1 MDKRTLGRSGI
12 AVSAMGLGCW
22 AIGGPYT
29 NETGAPVGWGQV
41 DDAESIR
48 AIRRGIELGITL
60 FDTSACYGAGHS
72 ETILG
77 QALEGRRDQ
86 VVIATK
92 FGHRFDCDQKQVL
105 GQDGSVDTLK
115 ASCAASLKRLRT
127 DRIDLLQF
135 HWGEAPLDG
144 VDDLIAALETLV
156 DDGMIRAY
164 GWSTDDPQRAASFAA
179 GPHCAAVQ
187 QHLNLFEGSIE
198 TLEVAEREGLAS
210 LNRGPLAKGVLTG
223 KFKCG
228 DAFAQNDVRHTW
240 DTDKGALAEA
250 LEIIDELRP
259 LLTGD
264 GRSLAQA
271 AMGWLWA
278 CSSVTIPIPGFKTV
292 KQVEENA
299 AALAYG
305 PLTDIQMRQIA
316 EHLCGIGWARSRF
329 S

>member
-92 FGHRFDCDQKQVL
+92 FGHRFDAARKCTL
-105 GQDGSVDTLK
+105 GSDVSPANLK
-115 ASCAASLKRLRT
+115 ASCAASLKRLQT
-127 DRIDLLQF
+127 DTIDLLQF
-135 HWGEAPLDG
+135 HCGEAG
-144 VDDLIAALETLV
+144 IEAVDDLIAGLEALVEA
-156 DDGMIRAY
+156 GHIRAY
-164 GWSTDDPQRAASFAA
+164 GWSTDDPERAAAFAA
-179 GPHCAAVQ
+179 GPHCCAVQ
-187 QHLNLFEGSIE
+187 QHLNILEGSIE
-198 TLEVAEREGLAS
+198 TLEVAERGNLAS

-223 KFKCG
+223 KFADG
-228 DAFAQNDVRHTW
+228 ATIAANDVRRKW
-240 DTDKGALAEA
+240 EPEKGVLAEA
-250 LEIIDELRP
+250 IEIVEELRP
-259 LLTGD
+259 VLSAD

-271 AMGWLWA
+271 AIAWLWT
-278 CSSVTIPIPGFKTV
+278 CSDVTIPIPGFKTV
-292 KQVEENA
+292 KQVEDNA
-299 AALAYG
+299 RALDYG
-305 PLTDIQMRQIA
+305 PLADIQMRQIA
-316 EHLCGIGWARSRF
+316 EHLCGIGWARCRF
-329 S
+329 A